1 MRLRPSGHNF
11 IHKSVTLLYY
21 LYFFIKEGL
30 DFMDEM
36 RGWIIEVERAVQ
48 LHEQLKIYSNWSRVG
63 SKTTFQWK

>member
-1 MRLRPSGHNF
+1 
-11 IHKSVTLLYY
+11 
-21 LYFFIKEGL
+21 
-30 DFMDEM
+30 MDEM